1 MTVRI
6 WTKPQTQA
14 ALRALT
20 VAGLAVNKTPGGYI
34 ARLSTGKEVFRA
46 MQGTRGYLVR
56 YVADLFEA
64 TGDTHVTQR
73 ATPAA

>member
-14 ALRALT
+14 ALRALK
-20 VAGLAVNKTPGGYI
+20 VAGMAVNKTPGGYVV
-34 ARLSTGKEVFRA
+34 RLSTGREVFKA

-56 YVADLFEA
+56 YVADLFET
-64 TGDTHVTQR
+64 TGDTHVTER